1 MKVTTIVLLAL
12 AVRPRRRRWRRS
24 RRPTRI
30 AAMAPL
36 AQYLMPEADEIA
48 LARTAAPATVSADAD
63 VMVLRKDGYATA
75 AKGTNGFMCLV
86 ERGWAGDSKLRRL
99 LERPPARADLLQP
112 RGRRDLRA
120 DLPDEDAARAR
131 GQVEEGDRAG
141 DSAAL
146 DDKRLPAIAPGAM
159 CFMMSRQQYLNDDDK
174 AWRPHTM
181 FFVPADAKTWGANV
195 KGSPVMAADDP
206 EEHVTIFMIPAD
218 HWSDGSAAPG
228 MHH

>member
-1 MKVTTIVLLAL
+1 MKLTTIALLAL
-12 AVRPRRRRWRRS
+12 LQSASMTAVAQSDPY
-24 RRPTRI
+24 P
-30 AAMAPL
+30 AMAPL

-48 LARTAAPATVSADAD
+48 LARTAAPTAVSADAD

-86 ERGWAGDSKLRRL
+86 ERGWAGDSSFADFWNARQRA
-99 LERPPARADLLQP
+99 PICFNPAAVATWVPIYLMKTQLA
-112 RGRRDLRA
+112 L
-120 DLPDEDAARAR
+120 
-131 GQVEEGDRAG
+131 AG
-141 DSAAL
+141 KSKKEIVQATSAAL
-146 DDKRLPAIAPGAM
+146 DDRRLPAIAPGAM
-159 CFMMSRQQYLNDDDK
+159 SFMMSKQQYLNDEDK

>member
-1 MKVTTIVLLAL
+1 MKLTTIALLAL
-12 AVRPRRRRWRRS
+12 SQSTSMAAFAQADPY
-24 RRPTRI
+24 P
-30 AAMAPL
+30 AMAPL

-48 LARTAAPATVSADAD
+48 LARTAAPTAVSADAD

-86 ERGWAGDSKLRRL
+86 ERGWAGDSSFADFWNARQRA
-99 LERPPARADLLQP
+99 PICFNPAATATWVPIYLMKTQLA
-112 RGRRDLRA
+112 L
-120 DLPDEDAARAR
+120 
-131 GQVEEGDRAG
+131 AG
-141 DSAAL
+141 KSKKEIVQATSAAL
-146 DDKRLPAIAPGAM
+146 DDRRLPAIAPGAM
-159 CFMMSRQQYLNDDDK
+159 CFMMSRQQYLNDEDK

-181 FFVPADAKTWGANV
+181 FFVPAEAKSWGANV